1 MMFSMPN
8 RHAHCAVLPTK
19 TSLQCIQFAGVSFS
33 FRSAGSHV
41 SSTSFMN
48 LLVLTIFVTVT
59 LSMVS
64 HLLIVHCHLA
74 LISLSWRGFSW
85 MTHSHLRTHMRYA
98 NSDRRIWSSCDGP
111 WRVILCCCLWLFLL
125 GLFGHRVMLLQPR
138 IVPRVI
144 WGQGILQCGHRA
156 FARCHMVCVFFSL
169 HCVNMWLIDSISLH
183 VAHLSLSL
191 YLFMWLQY
199 LLIMWVLCIVL
210 YRNCWMISLIV
221 FFCVCFHMAVF
232 VSNLP
237 VTVQAL
243 IMHMPNNTYTL

>member
-1 MMFSMPN
+1 MFSMPN

-59 LSMVS
+59 LLMVS

-111 WRVILCCCLWLFLL
+111 WRVVLCCCLWLFLL

-144 WGQGILQCGHRA
+144 WGHGILRCGHRA
-156 FARCHMVCVFFSL
+156 FARCHMVCVLFSL

-199 LLIMWVLCIVL
+199 LLIMWVLCIIL

-221 FFCVCFHMAVF
+221 FFCMCFHMAVF

-243 IMHMPNNTYTL
+243 IMHMPDNTYTL